1 MKPET
6 SRFVPLFVAIGV
18 VCGILVGSFFASHNA
33 PSRLSI
39 IKSGSNKVND
49 LFHLIDDE
57 YVDSVDM
64 HDLVEKSLPQILRQ
78 LDPHSVYV
86 PVKDVELAMQDLQ
99 GHFSG
104 IGVQFTIYKDT
115 VRIIRIIRG
124 GPSESVGLKAGDR
137 IVAVDGKP
145 YVGVDVTNEETMKRL
160 KGEKGSKVTISV
172 LRTGD
177 KAPRN
182 FTIMRGDVP
191 VRSITSAY
199 MLNDST
205 GYIRINSFGET
216 TYPEFLASLAMLG
229 RRHLGALVIDLRGN
243 LGGYMDPAVQI
254 ANEFLPKDR
263 LIVYTEGRRSPRQ
276 NYRSD
281 GRGSYQS
288 LPLVLLVDETSAS
301 ASEILSGAIQD
312 NDRGTI
318 VGRRTFGKGLVQV
331 PIEFEDG
338 SMLRLTKA
346 RYYTPSGRCLQK
358 PYTPG
363 DEDDYEADLMLRATG
378 GEYYSADS
386 IKTSGQEYK
395 TLIGRTVYG
404 GGGIIPDVFV
414 PRDTTNL
421 TSYFKEAYMRG
432 LIYQFAYVFSDEHRE
447 ALTRLGSISEV
458 VNYISRHN
466 LTEEFAVFAER
477 SGLKRRNLLLQQS
490 ADLFREYITSN
501 VINDILD
508 EDAST
513 QFVNQTDPAVLMAV
527 DIIGRS
533 ASVPKV
539 AVTGGTKKIASW
551 FPCTI
556 EYGRALVASL
566 FSPITRS
573 SLLETS
579 WSGKSKNYAICPSRK
594 KNHSVR
600 S

>member
-1 MKPET
+1 
-6 SRFVPLFVAIGV
+6 
-18 VCGILVGSFFASHNA
+18 
-33 PSRLSI
+33 
-39 IKSGSNKVND
+39 
-49 LFHLIDDE
+49 
-57 YVDSVDM
+57 M